1 MAKSVIT
8 IPATKSKY
16 TAISK
21 ARQRRCPARK
31 NGRSQHTPASAQT
44 TRNSKA
50 AMKRRWTTTP
60 PTSKAGMIG
69 SSFPCMRT
77 KE

>member
-16 TAISK
+16 TATPLSCK
-21 ARQRRCPARK
+21 K
-31 NGRSQHTPASAQT
+31 NGRSRHTPASAQT

-50 AMKRRWTTTP
+50 ATMHRWTTTP
-60 PTSKAGMIG
+60 TISTAGMIG